1 MSKAMEKETT
11 RRELAD
17 RRATEGDRRR
27 GRTILHLFLIL
38 TALCWVPRGLTA
50 QTADDR
56 VVIDKSTETYRFVV
70 GQNGDV
76 TVMHERETT
85 YELTGSLAED
95 VHPYVFYDDFIT
107 VDKAS
112 CGSLKANHR
121 AADSEEVFHDGS
133 KVCYFEATL
142 TPKHRRLTARF
153 HRTVSDARY
162 LARVSLLDSYFIRH
176 KTLTFIIPTV
186 LSGVRTRGLNLPAE
200 HAGMTAALVGSD
212 SVFTYTVTDLP
223 AWKSESLAPPYM
235 QVGPQILVMG
245 IFSDYHAL
253 YRWGHELAQ
262 VDTAIDG
269 IDTLLARITAGCTTT
284 EERLANTLQWVQ
296 QNIRY
301 VAIEAGL
308 AGHRPDR
315 PAEVVRKRYGD
326 CKGMSLL
333 LTTLLRRQGFDARLA
348 DVGTR
353 RIPYAISQCPS
364 LAAVDHMVCAVMHDD
379 RPPLLLDPTC
389 SYLPVGYIP
398 QHIQGREAMIDDGD
412 DCLLYTVPTL
422 AADSSVDSL
431 AYDLQL
437 DVAARRLEGQAV
449 YAVRGDMKEF
459 FMTSYERSTLTDK
472 TELLA
477 RNLNAD
483 DRSSTVSD
491 VAWRD
496 ADSRHEWACFGGKV
510 GLGHAVQTVGDDVYV
525 ELNPH
530 NTLFALRLDTLRR
543 CSDFELPFEC
553 CVVRTVRLHLPE
565 GYTVEHLPDGF
576 VLDVPQGR
584 LSCTFEQEADAVL
597 FTQRMLITARR
608 IARADVPAW
617 NRSVSRWT
625 DACNEQIILKRKP

>member
-1 MSKAMEKETT
+1 MTMNYSFI
-11 RRELAD
+11 RF
-17 RRATEGDRRR
+17 
-27 GRTILHLFLIL
+27 FLCL
-38 TALCWVPRGLTA
+38 TALCWMPRGLTA
-50 QTADDR
+50 QTADDH
-56 VVIDKSTETYRFVV
+56 VVIDEATETYRYVV
-70 GQNGDV
+70 APNGDV
-76 TVMHERETT
+76 AVKHEQETT
-85 YELTGSLAED
+85 YELRGNLAED
-95 VHPYVFYDDFIT
+95 VHPYVFYDDIIT

-121 AADSEEVFHDGS
+121 TADSEEVFYDGA
-133 KVCYFEATL
+133 KVCYFNATL

-153 HRTVSDARY
+153 HRTVTDARY
-162 LARVSLLDSYFIRH
+162 LARISLQDSYFIRR
-176 KTLTFIIPTV
+176 KTLTFIIPTT
-186 LSGVRTRGLNLPAE
+186 LSGVRTRALNLPPE
-200 HAGMTAALVGSD
+200 RVSMTASMVGSD
-212 SVFTYTVTDLP
+212 SVFTYVVTDLP
-223 AWKSESLAPPYM
+223 ALKPEPLAPSYK
-235 QVGPQILVMG
+235 QAGPQILATG

-262 VDTAIDG
+262 VDTTIDG
-269 IDTLLARITAGCTTT
+269 IDSLLAVITAGCTTPR
-284 EERLANTLQWVQ
+284 ERLANTLQWVQ

-301 VAIEAGL
+301 VAFEAGL

-315 PAEVVRKRYGD
+315 PAEVIRKRYGD
-326 CKGMSLL
+326 CKGMALL
-333 LTTLLRRQGFDARLA
+333 LATLLRHQGFDARLA

-353 RIPYAISQCPS
+353 SIPYTISQCPT
-364 LAAVDHMVCAVMHDD
+364 LAAVDHMVCAVMHNG

-389 SYLPVGYIP
+389 SHLPVGYIP
-398 QHIQGREAMIDDGD
+398 QHIQGREAMIDDGA

-422 AADSSVDSL
+422 AVGQSVDSL

-449 YAVRGDMKEF
+449 YAVRGDMKEY
-459 FMTSYERSTLTDK
+459 FMTGYERSTLSDK

-483 DRSSTVSD
+483 DRSNTVSD

-496 ADSRHEWACFGGKV
+496 ADSRHEWASFGGKV
-510 GLGHAVQTVGDDVYV
+510 ALGHAVQTVGDDVYV

-530 NTLFALRLDTLRR
+530 NNLFALRLDTLRR
-543 CSDFELPFEC
+543 RSDFELPLEC
-553 CVVRTVRLHLPE
+553 CVVRAVRLHLPE
-565 GYTVEHLPDGF
+565 GYMVGHLPDGF
-576 VLDVPQGR
+576 ALDVPQGR

>member
-1 MSKAMEKETT
+1 MTMNYSFI
-11 RRELAD
+11 RF
-17 RRATEGDRRR
+17 
-27 GRTILHLFLIL
+27 FLCL

-56 VVIDKSTETYRFVV
+56 VVIDEAADIYRYVV
-70 GQNGDV
+70 APNGDV
-76 TVMHERETT
+76 AVKHERETT
-85 YELTGSLAED
+85 YELRGNLSED

-107 VDKAS
+107 IDKAS
-112 CGSLKANHR
+112 CGSLKADHR

-133 KVCYFEATL
+133 KVCYFNATL
-142 TPKHRRLTARF
+142 TPKRRRLTARF
-153 HRTVSDARY
+153 YRTVTDARY
-162 LARVSLLDSYFIRH
+162 LARISLQDSYFVRR
-176 KTLTFIIPTV
+176 KTLTFIIPTA
-186 LSGVRTRGLNLPAE
+186 LSGVRTRALNLPPE
-200 HAGMTAALVGSD
+200 RVSMTAALVGSD
-212 SVFTYTVTDLP
+212 SVFTYTVTSLP
-223 AWKSESLAPPYM
+223 AWKSEPLAPPYM
-235 QVGPQILVMG
+235 QVSPQILVTG
-245 IFSDYHAL
+245 IFPDYHAL
-253 YRWGHELAQ
+253 YRWGHELAR
-262 VDTAIDG
+262 VDTVIDG
-269 IDTLLARITAGCTTT
+269 IDSLLAVITAGCTTPR
-284 EERLANTLQWVQ
+284 ERLANTLQWVQ

-301 VAIEAGL
+301 VAFENGL

-326 CKGMSLL
+326 CKGMALL
-333 LTTLLRRQGFDARLA
+333 LVTLLRHQGFDARLT

-353 RIPYAISQCPS
+353 RIPYTISQCPT
-364 LAAVDHMVCAVMHDD
+364 LAAVDHMVCAVMHDGQ
-379 RPPLLLDPTC
+379 PPLLLDPTC

-422 AADSSVDSL
+422 AVGRSVDSL

-437 DVAARRLEGQAV
+437 DVDARRLEGHAV
-449 YAVRGDMKEF
+449 YAVRGDMKEY
-459 FMTSYERSTLTDK
+459 FMTSYERSTLSDK

-483 DRSSTVSD
+483 DRSNTVSD
-491 VAWRD
+491 VAWHD
-496 ADSRHEWACFGGKV
+496 ADSRHEWASFGGKV
-510 GLGHAVQTVGDDVYV
+510 ALGHAVQTVGDDVYV

-543 CSDFELPFEC
+543 QNDFELPLEC
-553 CVVRTVRLHLPE
+553 CVIRAVRLHLPE
-565 GYTVEHLPDGF
+565 GYTVELLPDDF
-576 VLDVPQGR
+576 ALDVPQGR
-584 LSCTFEQEADAVL
+584 LSCTFEQEAGAVL